1 MITQY
6 FTAVKINMFILGGLL
21 LFSGPVFAAWWPDH
35 VNQAANYIAQIK
47 ANNNNY
53 GGPAALYLNV
63 SGELQALTKCSSFA
77 TLLLKN
83 TYPSIVTDAA
93 VIALTGSSSPYADEW
108 YSAILMQ
115 KSDADSG
122 ISLHKR
128 ATVTEIQRGDILAS
142 AYNTSGNTGHVMIV
156 GAITLAS
163 ANITPPYLIPG
174 VPKVNKYIVKIY
186 DSTNSIHGNYAS
198 STQPDSRY
206 KKQWDGKSWV
216 ADTGIGSGY
225 IVIYEDLATGSLVAW
240 AWNTSTK
247 TTSFYYAVTPPQGS
261 ALEFRPIEA
270 GFMFI

>member
-1 MITQY
+1 MITRY
-6 FTAVKINMFILGGLL
+6 LGLILGGLL
-21 LFSGPVFAAWWPDH
+21 FFSGPVFAVWWPDH
-35 VNQAANYIAQIK
+35 VNQAASYVGQIK

-53 GGPAALYLNV
+53 GSPAVLYLNGA
-63 SGELQALTKCSSFA
+63 GELQALTKCSSFA

-83 TYPSIVTDAA
+83 TFPGMVTDAA

-108 YSAILMQ
+108 YLAIMMQ

-122 ISLHKR
+122 IALHKR

-142 AYNTSGNTGHVMIV
+142 VYSTSGNTGHVMIV
-156 GAITLAS
+156 GDIALAS
-163 ANITPPYLIPG
+163 AAIAPPYLIPG
-174 VPKVNKYIVKIY
+174 VPKVNKYVVKIY
-186 DSTNSIHGNYAS
+186 DSTNSIHGNFAS

-225 IVIYEDLATGSLVAW
+225 IVIYEDAVSGSLVAW
-240 AWNTSTK
+240 AWNTSAK

-261 ALEFRPIEA
+261 ALEYQQFSL
-270 GFMFI
+270 